1 MEAPESSEHEA
12 APEFSVVPPAGGS
25 LLRERNF
32 RLFFTGQLV
41 SNSGTF
47 LQSVAQ
53 GVLVQHL
60 THRAFMVGVTTAA
73 VFLPVLLLSLTGGSL
88 ADRFDRRRL
97 LIATQVLAMAA
108 TGTLAV
114 LAAAGHATVPA
125 VITVGP
131 LVGVQYAVAIPTS
144 QALLPAFVES
154 RRLGEAI
161 GLNSVTFNMARVIGP
176 ALSTVLLAGGRYWPA
191 FGVNSLSFLALIGAL
206 SMIRFSRPTRPADE
220 AGSLRAGQAYA
231 WRNPR
236 IRMILAAVLT
246 PALAVHPLTTLAPAI
261 V

>member
-1 MEAPESSEHEA
+1 MEAPENEASEA
-12 APEFSVVPPAGGS
+12 APQLSVVKALGGS

-32 RLFFTGQLV
+32 RVFFVGQLI

-53 GVLVQHL
+53 AVLVQQL
-60 THRAFMVGVTTAA
+60 THSSFMVGVATAA

-97 LIATQVLAMAA
+97 LIATQVLAMVA
-108 TGTLAV
+108 TGTLAL
-114 LAAAGHATVPA
+114 LAAAGHASVPA
-125 VITVGP
+125 VITVAS

-144 QALLPAFVES
+144 QALLPAFVEP

-176 ALSTVLLAGGRYWPA
+176 ALSTVLLAGGRYWLA

-206 SMIRFSRPTRPADE
+206 SMIRFSRPTRSAAE
-220 AGSLRAGQAYA
+220 AGSVREALAYA

-246 PALAVHPLTTLAPAI
+246 LALAVAPLTTLAPAI
-261 V
+261 G